1 MAQETMINTKPCE
14 PETLSISKE
23 CAPAAMD
30 VDEVPIAP
38 VIAAMASTES
48 FVDPQSAL
56 LPKKDYCNEEV
67 VPKDDSIPTPTNTIL
82 AAPSL
87 AEQECLGSDKNLDAA
102 EPSQVPD
109 CASPA
114 SNIMSVCQ
122 DECSDVASDGVV
134 SEPISGVSNLDEPTL
149 TVDEPLMKTVVDD
162 VAKEFGE
169 QDVVEDIVEYD
180 AEQDVVEDVIPD
192 IVEDIIEDVVE
203 DDADDITKD
212 FVEQNTLVTKDDD
225 PVALDANSVLE
236 AVASID
242 ESSVMADILD
252 ENCSAR
258 DTNEVVESPNEVN
271 HSSNV
276 LMETTGSVIDPPSME
291 VVLVDSPP
299 HDAHECQSVETLESA
314 SQVEDGTSMDVSQSD
329 HHTTKDSAEIGE
341 QIISV
346 HVTTN
351 TSLPAPESKDEL
363 LECVLESLD
372 FDSVAKSTTIDIV
385 PQVTIQNE
393 STSLQ
398 QSPSAVANTAAT
410 LDSTFNDESN
420 QVELCLRNASIVA
433 HIDNMDSLLPDTR
446 CHKHSM
452 AFSLEFA
459 TDPFDFCAKPVQV
472 QTGRRGVKRYAPEAT
487 KPFCQTQLKD
497 LIVQFVSDG
506 RLLDACRQI
515 LLSYLMPYMNS
526 SKNPK
531 KNRKQRRLP
540 FLSDDGALQCMLPEL
555 DAAAMAQFCV
565 KRNAFVV
572 PFIVSIDESVMREC
586 KNRDVIMREYMIPS
600 SRPLE

>member
-1 MAQETMINTKPCE
+1 
-14 PETLSISKE
+14 
-23 CAPAAMD
+23 MD
-30 VDEVPIAP
+30 VDEVPIVP
-38 VIAAMASTES
+38 IIAAMAS
-48 FVDPQSAL
+48 VDSLVDSQSVL
-56 LPKKDYCNEEV
+56 LPKKYQCNEEV
-67 VPKDDSIPTPTNTIL
+67 VPKDDSIPTPTNTIP
-82 AAPSL
+82 ATPSL
-87 AEQECLGSDKNLDAA
+87 AEQECLGSDKNLDFT

-114 SNIMSVCQ
+114 SNAMSVCQ
-122 DECSDVASDGVV
+122 DECASVASDGVV
-134 SEPISGVSNLDEPTL
+134 LEPISAVSNLNEPTL
-149 TVDEPLMKTVVDD
+149 IVEESLMQAVVDD

-192 IVEDIIEDVVE
+192 IVEDIMEDVVE
-203 DDADDITKD
+203 DSVEDVTKE

-225 PVALDANSVLE
+225 PVALDANSVEDLPKSVLE
-236 AVASID
+236 AVGPID
-242 ESSVMADILD
+242 ESRVMADIVD
-252 ENCSAR
+252 DNHSIH

-276 LMETTGSVIDPPSME
+276 LVETTDG
-291 VVLVDSPP
+291 VLDSPSLELGSAKNP
-299 HDAHECQSVETLESA
+299 PQNVEECQSVATLESA
-314 SQVEDGTSMDVSQSD
+314 SQIEDSTSMDVSQND

-341 QIISV
+341 PIISV

-351 TSLPAPESKDEL
+351 TGLPALESRDEL

-393 STSLQ
+393 SASLQ
-398 QSPSAVANTAAT
+398 QSPSAVANTVAT
-410 LDSTFNDESN
+410 LDSTFNHESN

-433 HIDNMDSLLPDTR
+433 HIDNMDNLLPDTR

-472 QTGRRGVKRYAPEAT
+472 QTGRRGVKRYAPEVT

-531 KNRKQRRLP
+531 KNRKQKRLP
-540 FLSDDGALQCMLPEL
+540 FLSDDAALQCMLPEL
-555 DAAAMAQFCV
+555 DVAVMAQFCV

-586 KNRDVIMREYMIPS
+586 KNRDVVMREYMIPS